1 MNETRTSPPPSA
13 NLAGHPYVLL
23 VEDDFEDEVMA
34 LRILKKYHIA
44 NHVDMV
50 RDGDEAIR
58 LLKAR
63 LETPVSA
70 GRSPSDSV
78 PMPAK
83 VRGLESP
90 GAGLLPAAEP
100 VPRPTDHLL
109 HGLTAKP
116 GENGAASSATHP
128 VRHGRMAG
136 RAPELV
142 ILDYGSSRLAALNA
156 IQSMR
161 AIPGMQKVPVA
172 VCCRTADEER
182 IIRDCALARVSTLS
196 KPFGFFKLLEC
207 IQKMDMHWFV
217 FSEKP

>member
-1 MNETRTSPPPSA
+1 MNETRTSPGPSA
-13 NLAGHPYVLL
+13 NIAGHPYVLL

-58 LLKAR
+58 LLRSR
-63 LETPVSA
+63 LETPFSA
-70 GRSPSDSV
+70 GRAQSDTI
-78 PMPAK
+78 PMPAR
-83 VRGLESP
+83 VRGLESA
-90 GAGLLPAAEP
+90 GSGLLPVGEPAPRAADQRFLESAG
-100 VPRPTDHLL
+100 R
-109 HGLTAKP
+109 P
-116 GENGAASSATHP
+116 GEAGSSSAAQP
-128 VRHGRMAG
+128 FRNGRMAG

-172 VCCRTADEER
+172 VCCRTAEEER
-182 IIRDCALARVSTLS
+182 IIRDCALPRVSTLS

>member
-1 MNETRTSPPPSA
+1 MNEARTSPAPSA
-13 NLAGHPYVLL
+13 NIAGHPYVLL

-50 RDGDEAIR
+50 RDGEEAIR

-63 LETPVSA
+63 LETPVST
-70 GRSPSDSV
+70 GRAQSDAM

-83 VRGLESP
+83 VRGLEP
-90 GAGLLPAAEP
+90 AGAGLLPAADP
-100 VPRPTDHLL
+100 SLRPSDQRFPESA
-109 HGLTAKP
+109 GRP
-116 GENGAASSATHP
+116 GEAGSSTAAQP
-128 VRHGRMAG
+128 YRNGRMAG

-156 IQSMR
+156 IQTMR

-172 VCCRTADEER
+172 VCCRTAEEER
-182 IIRDCALARVSTLS
+182 IIRDCALPRVSTLS

>member
-1 MNETRTSPPPSA
+1 MNETRASTPPSPS
-13 NLAGHPYVLL
+13 LAGHPYVLL

-50 RDGDEAIR
+50 RDGEEAIR
-58 LLKAR
+58 LLKSR
-63 LETPVSA
+63 LETPVSS
-70 GRSPSDSV
+70 GRITSDSI

-83 VRGLESP
+83 MRGADSP
-90 GAGLLPAAEP
+90 GAGVLPASEP
-100 VPRPTDHLL
+100 VPRSTDHLL
-109 HGLTAKP
+109 HELTVRP
-116 GENGAASSATHP
+116 GENGSSSSATLP
-128 VRHGRMAG
+128 VRNGRMAG

-172 VCCRTADEER
+172 VCCRTAEEER
-182 IIRDCALARVSTLS
+182 IIRDCALPRVSTLS